1 MNEMSE
7 TSLRSIGIA
16 SKMRLSVRLANVV
29 LLGLAVFILI
39 LINNKSLLFP
49 ASSEIIYLVAT
60 ALICLLSVVFLSLQ
74 NRAQI
79 NYVFVLSVT
88 ALAMLLY
95 CQMLTPPTESSAML
109 TSVWAQLFFLSRP
122 LALGLAIA
130 GFVGYVIQAL
140 RSDANLESHC
150 HLLSLFAGT
159 AYLGG
164 EIAGSYWAFIGW
176 GRSWGWSSHF
186 FLSALTY
193 LLFILVFH
201 IPKAWFSNAS
211 ALCMGKAVVLG
222 FISLLML
229 GYRLL

>member
-1 MNEMSE
+1 M
-7 TSLRSIGIA
+7 
-16 SKMRLSVRLANVV
+16 RLANVA
-29 LLGLAVFILI
+29 LLGLAIFILT
-39 LINNKSLLFP
+39 LINTNSLLFP
-49 ASSEIIYLVAT
+49 ASSEMVYLVAT
-60 ALICLLSVVFLSLQ
+60 ALVCMLSLVFLSLQ

-79 NYVFVLSVT
+79 NYVFTLCAIS
-88 ALAMLLY
+88 LAMLMY
-95 CQMLTPPTESSAML
+95 SQMLTPPKDSSAML
-109 TSVWAQLFFLSRP
+109 TSIWAQLFFLSRP

-130 GFVGYVIQAL
+130 GCLGYLIQAL
-140 RSDANLESHC
+140 RSDANLESHS

-164 EIAGSYWAFIGW
+164 EIAGSFWHFIGW
-176 GRSWGWSSHF
+176 GRSWSWSGHF

-201 IPKAWFSNAS
+201 IPKAWFSNAN
-211 ALCMGKAVVLG
+211 ALCMAKAAVLG

>member
-1 MNEMSE
+1 MND
-7 TSLRSIGIA
+7 TSLRSIATAG
-16 SKMRLSVRLANVV
+16 KTRLSIRFINVA
-29 LLGLAVFILI
+29 LFGLAILI
-39 LINNKSLLFP
+39 LTLINANSLLFP
-49 ASSEIIYLVAT
+49 ASSEIVYLVAT
-60 ALICLLSVVFLSLQ
+60 ALVCLLSVVFLSLQ

-79 NYVFVLSVT
+79 NYVFILCAI
-88 ALAMLLY
+88 ALAMLMY
-95 CQMLTPPTESSAML
+95 SQMLTPPKDSSAML
-109 TSVWAQLFFLSRP
+109 TSIWAQLFFLSRP

-130 GFVGYVIQAL
+130 GCLGYLIQAI
-140 RSDANLESHC
+140 RSEANLESHS

-176 GRSWGWSSHF
+176 GRSWSWSGHF

-211 ALCMGKAVVLG
+211 ALYMGKAVVLG